1 MEQHP
6 VPQAITTY
14 KFKLVGDMTLKQ
26 FLELAG
32 GVVTA
37 WLLFSSPVNFLVKWT
52 LGPFFAFLGFALAFL
67 PVEERPLDQWII
79 NFIKAVYGPTQFI
92 YRVRP
97 KIIDVFKPVRSAPAK
112 TRLAPASPE
121 KLTEYL
127 KTLPPSLNSK
137 FDQAEQGYLNYVGN
151 LFTALGVAGK
161 NPPGSPEAQPV
172 IPAKTNLKG
181 VRVRQLMHP
190 QMCLLPRNVIFSA
203 PVDSH
208 QAAIPITKPASSAA
222 ALTKAA
228 PNATPVKTAIPA
240 GPKSPPLATE
250 ALAKAPK
257 AAPVLTRV
265 APKVETA
272 PTSFA
277 SGIFLPQLPDKPN
290 LVIGVT
296 LDKTGKIAS
305 NVILEI
311 KDSHNVPVRAFKSNK
326 LGQFFIAT
334 PLDDGVY
341 QISADHPDYRF
352 AIMKLEAKG
361 EIIPPLKIQA
371 I

>member
-1 MEQHP
+1 MEQHA

-26 FLELAG
+26 FLELAA

-37 WLLFSSPVNFLVKWT
+37 WSLFSSPVNFLVKWT

-79 NFIKAVYGPTQFI
+79 NFIKAVYGPTQYI

-97 KIIDVFKPVRSAPAK
+97 KIIDVFKPTRPIPTP
-112 TRLAPASPE
+112 TRLLPASPE

-137 FDQAEQGYLNYVGN
+137 FDQAEQGYLDHIAN
-151 LFTALGVAGK
+151 LFTALGVK
-161 NPPGSPEAQPV
+161 TSPTPEIQPI
-172 IPAKTNLKG
+172 IPAKTNVKG

-190 QMCLLPRNVIFSA
+190 QMCLLPRNVVYQS
-203 PVDSH
+203 PVEPQ
-208 QAAIPITKPASSAA
+208 QAAIKPQPKADPPRAEIIKPQPQSIPIVKPITKPTIAASD
-222 ALTKAA
+222 
-228 PNATPVKTAIPA
+228 
-240 GPKSPPLATE
+240 
-250 ALAKAPK
+250 
-257 AAPVLTRV
+257 
-265 APKVETA
+265 
-272 PTSFA
+272 TSFA
-277 SGIFLPQLPDKPN
+277 SGVILPPQPEKPN
-290 LVIGVT
+290 LICGIT
-296 LDKTGKIAS
+296 LDKAGKIAPS
-305 NVILEI
+305 VILEI
-311 KDSHNVPVRAFKSNK
+311 QDNHNVPVRALRSNK

-334 PLDDGVY
+334 PLEDGVY
-341 QISADHPDYRF
+341 QISADLAGLRF
-352 AIMKLEAKG
+352 AIMNLEAKG